1 MEKFNRARFE
11 NTEITFV
18 LPSISD
24 YKPLRFGGAQA
35 NTLNIAKKLSEIFK
49 ITLISSFRYEYKKS
63 IYINRNLK
71 IRQVYFPCYDF
82 IKMNKINK
90 IFSIIASLLFYTM
103 QVSFIIIKSKSKV
116 IVFYDRTELII
127 PSIISKIIKRK
138 IIFYEGN
145 EYPWSIYRNYKVSS
159 ISWGYNILT
168 GKIALKL
175 ADKIVAQNARIKRG
189 MLRYTKKDIEII
201 PVAVDTEFFKPVFK
215 EKENIVG
222 FLGRLEKEKGV
233 DLLLEIVDLAVK
245 KYPEIKFMIIGD
257 GSYKNKFADKNNVI
271 FLSWVTRNRLPD
283 YINKADV
290 FISCQEW
297 IGLAES
303 EILACGRPIIT
314 LNSFVNKE
322 IIKPG
327 FNGFLCKPEPED
339 YLNSIKVILNN
350 ENLLKE
356 MQRNARQTA
365 EAFLSSNS
373 IVSMW
378 INLISN
384 QLKKFNNLCKKSD
397 IV

>member
-1 MEKFNRARFE
+1 MEKFNRTRFE
-11 NTEITFV
+11 NMEITLV
-18 LPSISD
+18 LSSISD

-35 NTLNIAKKLSEIFK
+35 NTLSIAKKLSETFK
-49 ITLISSFRYEYKKS
+49 ITLISSFRYKYKKN

-103 QVSFIIIKSKSKV
+103 QVSFIIINSKSKI
-116 IVFYDRTELII
+116 IVFYDRAELII
-127 PSIISKIIKRK
+127 PSIISKIVKKK

-201 PVAVDTEFFKPVFK
+201 PIAVDTEFFKPIFK

-233 DLLLEIVDLAVK
+233 DLLLEIVDLAMK
-245 KYPEIKFMIIGD
+245 KHPELKFMIIGD
-257 GSYKNKFADKNNVI
+257 GSYKNKFADKKNVV
-271 FLSWVTRNRLPD
+271 FLSWVPRNKLSD

-297 IGLAES
+297 IGLGES

-322 IIKPG
+322 IIKDG

-339 YLNSIKVILNN
+339 YLNSIKVILSNKK
-350 ENLLKE
+350 LLRE
-356 MQRNARQTA
+356 MQRNSRWAA
-365 EAFLSSNS
+365 EVFLSSNS
-373 IVSMW
+373 IADKW
-378 INLISN
+378 ATLIFT
-384 QLKKFNNLCKKSD
+384 LK
-397 IV
+397 

>member
-1 MEKFNRARFE
+1 MEKFNRTRFE
-11 NTEITFV
+11 NMEITLV
-18 LPSISD
+18 LSSISD
-24 YKPLRFGGAQA
+24 YKPLRFGGAQT
-35 NTLNIAKKLSEIFK
+35 NTLNIAKKLSETFK
-49 ITLISSFRYEYKKS
+49 ITLISSFRYKYKKS

-82 IKMNKINK
+82 VKMNKINK

-103 QVSFIIIKSKSKV
+103 QVSFIIIKSKPKV
-116 IVFYDRTELII
+116 IVFYDRAELII
-127 PSIISKIIKRK
+127 PSIISKIVKKK

-201 PVAVDTEFFKPVFK
+201 PVAVDTEFFKPIFK

-233 DLLLEIVDLAVK
+233 DLLLEIVDLAMK
-245 KYPEIKFMIIGD
+245 KHPELKFMIIGD
-257 GSYKNKFADKNNVI
+257 GSYKNKFADKNNVV
-271 FLSWVTRNRLPD
+271 FLSWVPRNKLPD

-290 FISCQEW
+290 FISCQEG
-297 IGLAES
+297 IGLGES

-322 IIKPG
+322 IIKDG

-339 YLNSIKVILNN
+339 YLNSIKVILSNKK
-350 ENLLKE
+350 LLRE
-356 MQRNARQTA
+356 MQRNSRWAA
-365 EAFLSSNS
+365 EVFLSSNS
-373 IVSMW
+373 IADKW
-378 INLISN
+378 ATLIFT
-384 QLKKFNNLCKKSD
+384 LK
-397 IV
+397 

>member
-1 MEKFNRARFE
+1 MEKFNRTRFE

-35 NTLNIAKKLSEIFK
+35 NALNIAKKLSETFK

-63 IYINRNLK
+63 VYINKNLK
-71 IRQVYFPCYDF
+71 IKQVYFPCYDF

-90 IFSIIASLLFYTM
+90 IFSIIASLLFYTI

-116 IVFYDRTELII
+116 IIFYDRAELII
-127 PSIISKIIKRK
+127 PSIIARIIKK
-138 IIFYEGN
+138 KVIFYEGN
-145 EYPWSIYRNYKVSS
+145 EYPWNIYRNYKVSS
-159 ISWGYNILT
+159 ISWGYNIFT
-168 GKIALKL
+168 GKLALKL

-189 MLRYTKKDIEII
+189 MLQYTKKEIEII
-201 PVAVDTEFFKPVFK
+201 PVAVDTESFKPIFK

-233 DLLLEIVDLAVK
+233 DLLLEIVDLAMK
-245 KYPEIKFMIIGD
+245 KHPELKFMIIGD
-257 GSYKNKFADKNNVI
+257 GSYKNKFADKKNVV
-271 FLSWVTRNRLPD
+271 FLSWVPRNKLSD

-297 IGLAES
+297 IGLGES

-322 IIKPG
+322 IIKPN
-327 FNGFLCKPEPED
+327 FNGFLCKPDPED
-339 YLNSIKVILNN
+339 YLNSIKAILNN
-350 ENLLKE
+350 EKLLRE
-356 MQRNARQTA
+356 MQRNARCIA
-365 EAFLSSNS
+365 EVFLSSNS
-373 IVSMW
+373 ISSKW
-378 INLISN
+378 LNLIS
-384 QLKKFNNLCKKSD
+384 K
-397 IV
+397 

>member
-1 MEKFNRARFE
+1 MEKFNRTRFE
-11 NTEITFV
+11 NMEITLV
-18 LPSISD
+18 LSSISD

-35 NTLNIAKKLSEIFK
+35 NTLNIAKKLSETFK
-49 ITLISSFRYEYKKS
+49 ITLISSFRYKYKKN

-116 IVFYDRTELII
+116 IVFYDRAELII
-127 PSIISKIIKRK
+127 PSIISKIVKKK

-201 PVAVDTEFFKPVFK
+201 PVAVDTEFFKPIFK

-233 DLLLEIVDLAVK
+233 DLLLEIVDLAMK
-245 KYPEIKFMIIGD
+245 KHPELKFMIIGD
-257 GSYKNKFADKNNVI
+257 GSYKNKFADKKNVV
-271 FLSWVTRNRLPD
+271 FLSWVPRNKLSD

-297 IGLAES
+297 IGLGES

-322 IIKPG
+322 IIKDG

-339 YLNSIKVILNN
+339 YLNSIKVILSN
-350 ENLLKE
+350 EKLLRE
-356 MQRNARQTA
+356 MQRNSRWAA
-365 EAFLSSNS
+365 EVFLSSNS
-373 IVSMW
+373 IADKW
-378 INLISN
+378 ATLIFT
-384 QLKKFNNLCKKSD
+384 LK
-397 IV
+397 

>member
-1 MEKFNRARFE
+1 
-11 NTEITFV
+11 
-18 LPSISD
+18 
-24 YKPLRFGGAQA
+24 
-35 NTLNIAKKLSEIFK
+35 
-49 ITLISSFRYEYKKS
+49 
-63 IYINRNLK
+63 
-71 IRQVYFPCYDF
+71 
-82 IKMNKINK
+82 
-90 IFSIIASLLFYTM
+90 
-103 QVSFIIIKSKSKV
+103 
-116 IVFYDRTELII
+116 
-127 PSIISKIIKRK
+127 
-138 IIFYEGN
+138 
-145 EYPWSIYRNYKVSS
+145 
-159 ISWGYNILT
+159 
-168 GKIALKL
+168 
-175 ADKIVAQNARIKRG
+175 

>member
-1 MEKFNRARFE
+1 M
-11 NTEITFV
+11 EITLV
-18 LPSISD
+18 LSSISD

-35 NTLNIAKKLSEIFK
+35 NTLNIAKKLSETFK
-49 ITLISSFRYEYKKS
+49 ITLISSFRYKYKKS

-116 IVFYDRTELII
+116 IVFYDRAELII
-127 PSIISKIIKRK
+127 PSIISKIVKKK

-201 PVAVDTEFFKPVFK
+201 PVAVDTEFFKPIFK

-233 DLLLEIVDLAVK
+233 DLLLEIVDLAMK
-245 KYPEIKFMIIGD
+245 KHPELKFMIIGD
-257 GSYKNKFADKNNVI
+257 GSYKNKFADKNNVV
-271 FLSWVTRNRLPD
+271 FLSWVPRNKLPD

-290 FISCQEW
+290 FISCQEG
-297 IGLAES
+297 IGLGES

-322 IIKPG
+322 IIKDG

-339 YLNSIKVILNN
+339 YLNSIKVILSN
-350 ENLLKE
+350 EKLLRE
-356 MQRNARQTA
+356 MQRNSRWAA
-365 EAFLSSNS
+365 EVFLSSNS
-373 IVSMW
+373 IADKW
-378 INLISN
+378 ATLIFT
-384 QLKKFNNLCKKSD
+384 LK
-397 IV
+397 

>member
-1 MEKFNRARFE
+1 MEKFNRTRFE
-11 NTEITFV
+11 NMEITLV
-18 LPSISD
+18 LSSISD
-24 YKPLRFGGAQA
+24 YKPLRFGGAQT
-35 NTLNIAKKLSEIFK
+35 NTLNIAKKLSETFK
-49 ITLISSFRYEYKKS
+49 ITLISSFRYKYKKS

-82 IKMNKINK
+82 VKMNKINK

-116 IVFYDRTELII
+116 IVFYDRAELII
-127 PSIISKIIKRK
+127 PSIISKIVKKK

-201 PVAVDTEFFKPVFK
+201 PIAVDTEFFKPIFK

-233 DLLLEIVDLAVK
+233 DLLLEIVDLAMK
-245 KYPEIKFMIIGD
+245 KHPELKFMIIGD
-257 GSYKNKFADKNNVI
+257 GSYKNKFADKKNVV
-271 FLSWVTRNRLPD
+271 FLSWVPRNKLSD

-297 IGLAES
+297 IGLGES

-322 IIKPG
+322 IIKDG

-339 YLNSIKVILNN
+339 YLNSIKVILSN
-350 ENLLKE
+350 EKLLRE
-356 MQRNARQTA
+356 MQRNSRWAA
-365 EAFLSSNS
+365 EVFLSSNS
-373 IVSMW
+373 IADKW
-378 INLISN
+378 ATLIFT
-384 QLKKFNNLCKKSD
+384 LK
-397 IV
+397 

>member
-1 MEKFNRARFE
+1 MEKFNRTRFE
-11 NTEITFV
+11 NMEITLV
-18 LPSISD
+18 LSSISD
-24 YKPLRFGGAQA
+24 YKPLRFGGAQT
-35 NTLNIAKKLSEIFK
+35 NTLNIAKKLSETFK
-49 ITLISSFRYEYKKS
+49 ITLISSFRYKYKKS

-82 IKMNKINK
+82 VKMNKINK

-103 QVSFIIIKSKSKV
+103 QVSFIIIKSKPKV
-116 IVFYDRTELII
+116 IVFYDRAELII
-127 PSIISKIIKRK
+127 PSIISKIVKKK

-201 PVAVDTEFFKPVFK
+201 PIAVDTEFFKPIFK

-233 DLLLEIVDLAVK
+233 DLLLEIVDLAMK
-245 KYPEIKFMIIGD
+245 KHPELKFMIIGD
-257 GSYKNKFADKNNVI
+257 GSYKNKFADKKNVV
-271 FLSWVTRNRLPD
+271 FLSWVPRNKLSD

-297 IGLAES
+297 IGLGES

-322 IIKPG
+322 IIKDG

-339 YLNSIKVILNN
+339 YLNSIKVILSNKK
-350 ENLLKE
+350 LLRE
-356 MQRNARQTA
+356 MQRNSRWAA
-365 EAFLSSNS
+365 EVFLSSNS
-373 IVSMW
+373 IADKW
-378 INLISN
+378 ATLIFT
-384 QLKKFNNLCKKSD
+384 LK
-397 IV
+397 

>member
-1 MEKFNRARFE
+1 MEKFNRTRFE

-35 NTLNIAKKLSEIFK
+35 NTLNIAKKLSETFK

-63 IYINRNLK
+63 VYINKNLK
-71 IRQVYFPCYDF
+71 IKQVYFPCYDF

-90 IFSIIASLLFYTM
+90 IFSIIASLLFYTI
-103 QVSFIIIKSKSKV
+103 QVSFIIIKSKSK
-116 IVFYDRTELII
+116 IIIFYDKSELII
-127 PSIISKIIKRK
+127 PSIIAKIIKK
-138 IIFYEGN
+138 KVIFYEGN
-145 EYPWSIYRNYKVSS
+145 EYPWNIYRNYKVSS
-159 ISWGYNILT
+159 ISWGYNIFT
-168 GKIALKL
+168 GKLALKL
-175 ADKIVAQNARIKRG
+175 ADKIIAQNARIKRG

-201 PVAVDTEFFKPVFK
+201 PVAVDTEFFKPIFK

-233 DLLLEIVDLAVK
+233 DLLLEIVDLAMK

-257 GSYKNKFADKNNVI
+257 GAYKNKFADKKNVV
-271 FLSWVTRNRLPD
+271 FLSWVPRNKLPD

-297 IGLAES
+297 IGLGES
-303 EILACGRPIIT
+303 EILACGRPLII

-322 IIKPG
+322 IIKLG
-327 FNGFLCKPEPED
+327 FNGFLCKPDPED
-339 YLNSIKVILNN
+339 YLNSIKVILSS
-350 ENLLKE
+350 EKLLRE

-365 EAFLSSNS
+365 EVFLSSDS
-373 IVSMW
+373 IASIWV
-378 INLISN
+378 NLISN
-384 QLKKFNNLCKKSD
+384 
-397 IV
+397 

>member
-1 MEKFNRARFE
+1 MEKFNRTRFE
-11 NTEITFV
+11 NMEITLV
-18 LPSISD
+18 LSSISD

-35 NTLNIAKKLSEIFK
+35 NTLSIAKKLSETFK
-49 ITLISSFRYEYKKS
+49 ITLISSFRYKYKKS

-103 QVSFIIIKSKSKV
+103 QVSFIIINSKSKI
-116 IVFYDRTELII
+116 IVFYDRAELII
-127 PSIISKIIKRK
+127 PSIISKIVKKK

-175 ADKIVAQNARIKRG
+175 AYKIVAQNARIKRG

-201 PVAVDTEFFKPVFK
+201 PVAVDTEFFKPIFK

-233 DLLLEIVDLAVK
+233 DLLLEIVDLAMK
-245 KYPEIKFMIIGD
+245 KHPELKFMIIGD
-257 GSYKNKFADKNNVI
+257 GSYKNKFADKKNVV
-271 FLSWVTRNRLPD
+271 FLSWVPRNKLSD

-297 IGLAES
+297 IGLGES

-322 IIKPG
+322 IIKDG

-339 YLNSIKVILNN
+339 YLNSIKVILSN
-350 ENLLKE
+350 EKLLRE
-356 MQRNARQTA
+356 MQRNSRWAA
-365 EAFLSSNS
+365 EVFLSSNS
-373 IVSMW
+373 IADKW
-378 INLISN
+378 ATLIFT
-384 QLKKFNNLCKKSD
+384 LK
-397 IV
+397 

>member
-1 MEKFNRARFE
+1 MEKFNRTRFE
-11 NTEITFV
+11 NMEITLV
-18 LPSISD
+18 LSSISD

-35 NTLNIAKKLSEIFK
+35 NTLNIAKKLSETFK
-49 ITLISSFRYEYKKS
+49 ITLISSFRYKYKKN

-116 IVFYDRTELII
+116 IVFYDRAELII
-127 PSIISKIIKRK
+127 PSIISKIVKKK

-145 EYPWSIYRNYKVSS
+145 EYPWSIYRNYKVPS

-168 GKIALKL
+168 GQIALKL

-201 PVAVDTEFFKPVFK
+201 PIAVDTEFFKPIFK

-233 DLLLEIVDLAVK
+233 DLLLEIVDLAMK
-245 KYPEIKFMIIGD
+245 KHPELKFMIIGD
-257 GSYKNKFADKNNVI
+257 GSYKNKFADKKNVV
-271 FLSWVTRNRLPD
+271 FLSWVPRNKLSD

-297 IGLAES
+297 IGLGES

-322 IIKPG
+322 IIKDG

-339 YLNSIKVILNN
+339 YLNSIKVILSN
-350 ENLLKE
+350 EKLLRE
-356 MQRNARQTA
+356 MQRNSRWAA
-365 EAFLSSNS
+365 EVFLSSNS
-373 IVSMW
+373 IADKW
-378 INLISN
+378 ATLIFT
-384 QLKKFNNLCKKSD
+384 LK
-397 IV
+397 